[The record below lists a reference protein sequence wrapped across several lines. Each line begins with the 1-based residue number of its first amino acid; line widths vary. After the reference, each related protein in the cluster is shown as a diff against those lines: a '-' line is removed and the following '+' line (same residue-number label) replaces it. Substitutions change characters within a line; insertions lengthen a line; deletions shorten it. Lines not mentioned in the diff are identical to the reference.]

1 MPIAFVLDEH
11 LRGKR
16 LWHAIRHHNQAG
28 GSPIDS
34 TRVGD
39 PVDLPLGSLDSDI
52 LLWAQRADR
61 IVITEDAAT
70 FPTALAGHLGLGRAS
85 PGVFVIRQRATM
97 PATLAWLEL
106 VVADDHPD
114 QWRDQAIYIP

>member
-1 MPIAFVLDEH
+1 
-11 LRGKR
+11 
-16 LWHAIRHHNQAG
+16 
-28 GSPIDS
+28 
-34 TRVGD
+34 
-39 PVDLPLGSLDSDI
+39 LDSDI